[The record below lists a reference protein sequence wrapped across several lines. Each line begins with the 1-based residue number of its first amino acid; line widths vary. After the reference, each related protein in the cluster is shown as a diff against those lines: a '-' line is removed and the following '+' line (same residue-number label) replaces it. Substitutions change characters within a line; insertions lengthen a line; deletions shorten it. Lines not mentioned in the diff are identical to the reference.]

1 MQDKTIANKS
11 VFHEAYMD
19 VVSAVE
25 KLNAVR
31 LLLGNY
37 DYLTDKDNRT
47 ILNTAHIMYR
57 KLVKLGDD
65 IIAFND
71 FEKSQTI
78 DIEDLVEN

>member
-1 MQDKTIANKS
+1 MAES
-11 VFHEAYMD
+11 LFHDTYME
-19 VVSAVE
+19 VAATTE
-25 KLNAVR
+25 QLATVR
-31 LLLGNY
+31 NLLYKYG
-37 DYLTDKDNRT
+37 YLSDKDNQN
-47 ILNTAHIMYR
+47 ILNSIHIMYR